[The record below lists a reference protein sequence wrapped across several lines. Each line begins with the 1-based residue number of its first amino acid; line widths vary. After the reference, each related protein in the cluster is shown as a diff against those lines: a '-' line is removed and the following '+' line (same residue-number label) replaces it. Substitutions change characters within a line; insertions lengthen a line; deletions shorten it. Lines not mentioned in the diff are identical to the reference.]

1 MQKTKEE
8 KRQKKKEGKDVVD
21 PNKPKR
27 PASSFFLFRSKLAPF
42 FFFFSWILK
51 DSFFTFSLNFYLKIF
66 KTGFCSKEARKT
78 LMEERAGINNSTLN
92 ALISVKWKE
101 MSDEEKQKWNLIA
114 AESMDAY
121 KKEMEEYNKSIAAA
135 DKKENN

>member
-1 MQKTKEE
+1 
-8 KRQKKKEGKDVVD
+8 
-21 PNKPKR
+21 
-27 PASSFFLFRSKLAPF
+27 
-42 FFFFSWILK
+42 
-51 DSFFTFSLNFYLKIF
+51 
-66 KTGFCSKEARKT
+66 
-78 LMEERAGINNSTLN
+78 MEERAGINNSTLN

>member
-1 MQKTKEE
+1 
-8 KRQKKKEGKDVVD
+8 
-21 PNKPKR
+21 
-27 PASSFFLFRSKLAPF
+27 
-42 FFFFSWILK
+42 
-51 DSFFTFSLNFYLKIF
+51 
-66 KTGFCSKEARKT
+66 
-78 LMEERAGINNSTLN
+78 MEERAGINNSTLN

-135 DKKENN
+135 EKKENN